1 MKIQYKPTITML
13 LAHVPSGKAFTDRKW
28 EENYEETLPENMHVS
43 SKKEG
48 GVSQLSFYHKVKDIL
63 GTNVKA
69 RIMHGSG
76 KNRVVEEIEAGS
88 PEAVRERLYYWF
100 LRADTRLRKI
110 CKVEIESN
118 EH

>member
-13 LAHVPSGKAFTDRKW
+13 LSHIPSGKAFTDRKW

-48 GVSQLSFYHKVKDIL
+48 GISQLSFYHKVKNVL

-69 RIMHGSG
+69 RIIHGSG
-76 KNRVVEEIEAGS
+76 KNKVVQEIEAGS
-88 PEAVRERLYYWF
+88 PEAIRERLYLSF
-100 LRADTRLRKI
+100 RRADTRLRKI